1 MSTLTL
7 YLTISSYS
15 LYNIYAEKEQIQ
27 SETFYKISERL
38 YLCSELTK
46 KQKRPQ
52 LERRG
57 STVMTGNEEYI
68 VNVRSRNTSS
78 SEHTE

>member
-1 MSTLTL
+1 MFTLTL
-7 YLTISSYS
+7 YLTISSY
-15 LYNIYAEKEQIQ
+15 NYAEKEEIQ
-27 SETFYKISERL
+27 LETFYKISESL
-38 YLCSELTK
+38 YLCSELIK

>member
-15 LYNIYAEKEQIQ
+15 LYNYAEKEQIQ